1 MWLGHCCKKG
11 TALSNHCSLP
21 FVCGALG
28 TELSPGTCMQGK
40 HSAAELHAYLDFSFC
55 CCNFYC
61 FFLRQRLEK
70 TGRLNIVKMTNLSN
84 VIYIFNLAL
93 LEPQWMPPHP
103 LTERISLCRSALK
116 LSLCTYADQAG
127 FESLAIPLPQPATCY
142 IRLKVSTTS
151 LATMSVFTEI
161 KQYILNF
168 MCDLRGPK
176 WKITQ
181 VGGWSFVIL
190 KWTSYN
196 KLRYLLHDDIA

>member
-70 TGRLNIVKMTNLSN
+70 TGRLNTVKMTNLSN

-116 LSLCTYADQAG
+116 LSLCTQADQAG

-142 IRLKVSTTS
+142 IRLKVRPTRPGYNVSVYWNKTVYPKVQVWSQGPQMKNNTS
-151 LATMSVFTEI
+151 WRL
-161 KQYILNF
+161 KLPNF
-168 MCDLRGPK
+168 EMD
-176 WKITQ
+176 
-181 VGGWSFVIL
+181 
-190 KWTSYN
+190 
-196 KLRYLLHDDIA
+196 